1 MSAPATGAAALAI
14 AALGLL
20 GGCDR
25 RDREGDVSQGRF
37 ETVAIGGDGVRM
49 YVAGEDAGR
58 PGVVLYHAWWGLDD
72 DVVAFANRL
81 ADAGFAVVAP
91 DLVRGRVAATI
102 PAAESLAAT
111 VDHAH
116 ADRVALAATDRLA
129 AAGRRVGAVGFSLG
143 AAWAVWSAAQRPVAA
158 VVVYYGAAGGPSLAA
173 GRAPVLGHF
182 AAEDPFEP
190 ADNVAAFERAL
201 AAAGRE
207 VTLHRYEGTGH
218 WFAEPS
224 REAFRRAA
232 ADTAFERTVRFL
244 ERHLE

>member
-1 MSAPATGAAALAI
+1 MMRAARRTVAVAAALA
-14 AALGLL
+14 LL
-20 GGCDR
+20 AGCDR
-25 RDREGDVSQGRF
+25 RDREGGVSQGRF
-37 ETVAIGGDGVRM
+37 ETVAVAGDSVRM
-49 YVAGEDAGR
+49 YVAGEGTGR

-72 DVVAFANRL
+72 DVAGFANRL
-81 ADAGFAVVAP
+81 AEAGFAVVAP
-91 DLVRGRVAATI
+91 DLARGRVAATI

-111 VDHAH
+111 VEEAH
-116 ADRVALAATDRLA
+116 AERVALAATDRLA
-129 AAGRRVGAVGFSLG
+129 AGGRPVGAVGFSLG

-158 VVVYYGAAGGPSLAA
+158 VVVYYGSAGGPSLAA

-182 AAEDPFEP
+182 AAQDPFEP
-190 ADNVAAFERAL
+190 EANVAGFERAL
-201 AAAGRE
+201 KAAGRE
-207 VTLHRYEGTGH
+207 VTLHRYAGTGH